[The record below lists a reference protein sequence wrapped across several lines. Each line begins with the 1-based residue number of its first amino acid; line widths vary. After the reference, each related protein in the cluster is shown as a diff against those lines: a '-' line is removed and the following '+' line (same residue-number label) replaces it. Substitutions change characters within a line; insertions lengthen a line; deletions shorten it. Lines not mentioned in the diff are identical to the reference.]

1 LSADINSIS
10 IASACFGQRNASVC
24 VDEIYYLGWLNPH
37 SDEQF
42 RALERKLDGLPD
54 FPDLVR

>member
-1 LSADINSIS
+1 MQVYAVMKI
-10 IASACFGQRNASVC
+10 
-24 VDEIYYLGWLNPH
+24 YLGWLNPH